1 MFPFVPAGA
10 VAVPNPVR
18 TAAETAARDLLA
30 ALAGNSGPV
39 AVRVAATDGRRGCLV
54 LVWEGGEGMPT
65 AGGERRS
72 RDGGRRA
79 GCRRDIMA
87 AVGEEG
93 RPITRKQLVRVL
105 RERGTPHGPG
115 TVAKA
120 LAELT
125 AAGKLVNP
133 RDRRGYRLPDWPK
146 PSQTPSLFD

>member
-1 MFPFVPAGA
+1 VS
-10 VAVPNPVR
+10 NPVR
-18 TAAETAARDLLA
+18 TAVETAARDLLA
-30 ALAGNSGPV
+30 AVAGISGPV
-39 AVRVAATDGRRGCLV
+39 TMRVAATDGRRGCLV

-65 AGGERRS
+65 VGGERRS

-79 GCRRDIMA
+79 GCRRDILA
-87 AVGEEG
+87 AVQEAGC
-93 RPITRKQLVRVL
+93 PLTRRQLVRVL

-125 AAGKLVNP
+125 ATGELVNP

-146 PSQTPSLFD
+146 PPRTPSLFD

>member
-1 MFPFVPAGA
+1 M
-10 VAVPNPVR
+10 PNPVR

-30 ALAGNSGPV
+30 ALAGTSGPV

-79 GCRRDIMA
+79 GCRRDILV
-87 AVGEEG
+87 AVREAGH
-93 RPITRKQLVRVL
+93 PLTRRQLVRVL
-105 RERGTPHGPG
+105 RERGTAHGPG

-125 AAGKLVNP
+125 SAGELVNP

-146 PSQTPSLFD
+146 PSLTPSLFD